1 MTKLAR
7 LPASG
12 KPRDVAHSLGCAL
25 PAPTTGVFRLLN
37 LLRRPVPV
45 SQLRSAATA
54 AGMAEPELAA
64 ALSTATRRQA
74 IGLAAVAG
82 TACYVRRGARA

>member
-1 MTKLAR
+1 MMKVAR

-12 KPRDVAHSLGCAL
+12 KRRDGAHSLDCAL
-25 PAPTTGVFRLLN
+25 PAPTSGVFRLLS
-37 LLRRPVPV
+37 LLKRPVSV
-45 SQLRSAATA
+45 SQLRPAAAA

-82 TACYVRRGARA
+82 VACYVRRGPGT

>member
-1 MTKLAR
+1 MTYLAR
-7 LPASG
+7 RPASG
-12 KPRDVAHSLGCAL
+12 KPRDVARTPDCAL
-25 PAPTTGVFRLLN
+25 PAPTSGVFRLLN
-37 LLRRPVPV
+37 LLKRPVPV
-45 SQLRSAATA
+45 SQLRPAAAA

-82 TACYVRRGARA
+82 VACYVRRGPGT